1 MVLAEETLLQE
12 KYTDWLYGLRSQL
25 GRNEYHY
32 YTKLFDAATKK
43 GGEGAYDSL
52 LGLVGLEQQLNHSM
66 HQHNSLI
73 GDLRRIGTIHNI
85 QLVCGPT
92 LVRLIDSDMCSSF
105 LHLLLQSS
113 SKTAQH
119 VLLYSMQNESGE
131 PSGKA
136 TMAARLLAQTHR
148 PSRWLIENLAHEA
161 HHQVNNRPM
170 ETILLQ
176 TLTQI
181 AQREQLVKLKELIS
195 SHLVKRIK
203 ETLAEGEQSPAN
215 AFTTSELYT
224 IDLLEMLGSLGNYSA
239 LQSVQESLNLRWHS
253 SDLVTIATIHAY
265 RRSINRS
272 QVQNQ
277 LSALFLSANSCQI
290 KQHIV
295 QLLIDDVDQTFWSQ
309 TKDKRWPKYGFE
321 SLDQVLADELR

>member
-1 MVLAEETLLQE
+1 
-12 KYTDWLYGLRSQL
+12 
-25 GRNEYHY
+25 
-32 YTKLFDAATKK
+32 
-43 GGEGAYDSL
+43 
-52 LGLVGLEQQLNHSM
+52 M

-85 QLVCGPT
+85 QLVCSPT
-92 LVRLIDSDMCSSF
+92 LLRLTDSDMCAAF
-105 LHLLLQSS
+105 LYLLLQSS

-119 VLLYSMQNESGE
+119 VLLYSLQNQSGGE
-131 PSGKA
+131 PSAKA
-136 TMAARLLAQTHR
+136 TMAARLLAQTYR

-170 ETILLQ
+170 ETALLQ
-176 TLTQI
+176 ALTQI
-181 AQREQLVKLKELIS
+181 AQREQLVKLKELLS
-195 SHLVKRIK
+195 SHLLKRIR
-203 ETLAEGEQSPAN
+203 ETLADVEPSPSGS
-215 AFTTSELYT
+215 FSSTTSELYT
-224 IDLLEMLGSLGNYSA
+224 IDLLEMLGNLGNYTA
-239 LQSVQESLNLRWHS
+239 LQLVQEGLNLKWHS

-277 LSALFLSANSCQI
+277 LSGLFLSANSCQI

-295 QLLIDDVDQTFWSQ
+295 QLLIDDVDLMFWSQ

-321 SLDQVLADELR
+321 PLDQILADELR